1 MVKLQ
6 VLLEIIHNVLNITC
20 KSSQILIVL
29 RQQ

>member
-6 VLLEIIHNVLNITC
+6 VLLEIIHNVLNITY